1 MISIKW
7 RAGLAVAALGWAA
20 AAVAGPMVLR
30 ASGPSAAQ
38 FKAGTRVPDDRPVLL
53 KTGDVLVVLDSRGTR
68 SVAGPGSFRFD
79 TAAAD
84 AASGPTF
91 AELLTQKTERRARI
105 GAVRGGTGEA
115 VVPRP
120 PGLWAIDAAAGGSV
134 CVLDAGQLSLWRA
147 DPAAAATLKVS
158 RDGAAGETPFAPG
171 QPTAAWPAGVAVV
184 DGASYQITGLAKP
197 ATLQVHVL
205 QPQPATLEALATALI
220 ANSCAGQVERMARLT
235 AVPG

>member
-7 RAGLAVAALGWAA
+7 RAGLAAAALGWAA
-20 AAVAGPMVLR
+20 AAVAEPMALR

-84 AASGPTF
+84 AATAPPF
-91 AELLTQKTERRARI
+91 AELLTQKSERRARI
-105 GAVRGGTGEA
+105 GAVRSGSGEVA
-115 VVPRP
+115 APRP
-120 PGLWAIDAAAGGSV
+120 PGLRAIDAA
-134 CVLDAGQLSLWRA
+134 
-147 DPAAAATLKVS
+147 
-158 RDGAAGETPFAPG
+158 
-171 QPTAAWPAGVAVV
+171 AGVAVV
-184 DGASYQITGLAKP
+184 DGASYQIAGLARP
-197 ATLQVHVL
+197 ATLQVYVL

-220 ANSCAGQVERMARLT
+220 ANACAGQVERMARLT